1 MLQVILVD
9 HSLHLVLYSVVH
21 NFYTL
26 FLSGTK
32 GATGRN
38 LWSPHRFTPL
48 NGVRVRLVASG
59 SNSVH
64 SIIVTEEG
72 RAMSLGKTW
81 HSFSNCVHLT
91 LICTER

>member
-1 MLQVILVD
+1 
-9 HSLHLVLYSVVH
+9 
-21 NFYTL
+21 
-26 FLSGTK
+26 LSGTK

-72 RAMSLGKTW
+72 RAMSLGKIW
-81 HSFSNCVHLT
+81 QL
-91 LICTER
+91 L

>member
-1 MLQVILVD
+1 MLLD
-9 HSLHLVLYSVVH
+9 HSLHFSDIVLCNH
-21 NFYTL
+21 FHTL

-72 RAMSLGKTW
+72 RAMSLGK
-81 HSFSNCVHLT
+81 
-91 LICTER
+91 ICTLFEITYT